1 MKRYIKINYYCIMFF
16 FLYDE
21 LKDDKQHCY
30 YINSNVKDLQDHEIK
45 FLFKILKIKDVNAS
59 KCDMKEGTYKE
70 VGFYMHYQSP
80 WCSNVLSIFKKN
92 GIKSIDR
99 IERTTLIRNKIF
111 DESRI
116 DPMLH
121 KIYKTHLNTFD
132 IKVDAVKNSIIDVDH
147 LENFS
152 KEHNL
157 AFDDDDIAYYKN
169 LFKNNMCRW
178 PSTMEIFDLAQ
189 CNSEHSRH
197 WFFNGIMNNGYVRE
211 TRTLM
216 DYIKEPLKVHKN
228 NSLIA
233 FCDNASAIDSR
244 GYVRDL
250 IPKYP
255 GNSSPYEIKHIKY
268 CPTLNAETHNFPTG
282 ISPFPGAATG
292 VGGRIRDTHAI
303 GRGGIIS
310 AGLAGYCVGNLF
322 MNDDHEWELT
332 DRTYQKINGCKMLLE
347 ASDGASDYGNKFG
360 EPLIGGFCRSFGMD
374 VRCTYVE
381 NYQSNMCV
389 DYYEYIKPIMYSAGI
404 GKIPYEALH
413 KKDGEKGMFIYKI
426 GGPAFRI
433 GLGGGSASSRPQ
445 DESINDMNA
454 VQRGDPEMEN
464 RMNRFVRA
472 CTEMLHRNPI
482 VKIHDQGAGGM
493 ANVTKEIIEP
503 HGASINIDNVIL
515 GDKTMT
521 PFEIWN
527 AEYQEQSTI
536 LIEEKDVDLVMKIA
550 NRENVP
556 IAYIGKLNNNDRIIV
571 EDNKGRQHVNLKL
584 SDILNNYRRKT
595 YDIKKR
601 ETIFPEL
608 LLPSKKEQI
617 VSFPQDLR
625 KIFSLVSVGS
635 KSFLTQKVDR
645 TVGGLVVQQQCL
657 GPLDLPLSNYSV
669 VKHSFFSE
677 LATISGIGEQ
687 PIKGIIDPVAMV
699 GLSIGEMLTNM
710 IWGVIDDIDYIKCS
724 GNWMWPNVDSYEHYL
739 LYDSVKEVS
748 KILIE
753 LGIAID
759 GGKDSLS
766 MVTKT
771 KDRMI
776 KSPRSFVIT
785 GYAEMPDHHDR
796 VTVDLKHSGN
806 KLLYLNLSNERFRIG
821 GSAYA
826 QTRNILGNHFQIPRF
841 EDRHGFVLVFKE
853 VQRLIKEGFIIS
865 GHDVS
870 DGGLITTVCE
880 MCFAGNL
887 GCNLDITSYVSLYE
901 FMFSEELGLVIEIQP
916 EYEKYIFE
924 CFTNL
929 IPIYSLGTI
938 TNRNNINIVY
948 NKDIVLNELVTEL
961 RDAWE
966 STSIQL
972 MEKQFGSLYA
982 TEYREKI
989 RSFDHR
995 NDVFVYN
1002 MKNYVKPFKR
1012 PNVAILRDEGTT
1024 GDREMAAAFFTAGF
1038 RPWDVTKEEYNEMY
1052 KKIGFE
1058 VTAICGGF
1066 TYSDVLG
1073 GGVGL
1078 KTGLELKGLQLG
1090 ICNGCQMELEMEVN
1104 TSGRLESDMVWVS
1117 GETGEFYNIK
1127 GQHKCITVNKKG
1139 RVTEKNATIWTPK
1152 KIVGKEISGKGL
1164 FLMPHIERMITHEIN
1179 ESGWIQIFLNLH
1191 NHL

>member
-1 MKRYIKINYYCIMFF
+1 MFF
-16 FLYDE
+16 FLHDN
-21 LKDDKQHCY
+21 LKDGKQHCY
-30 YINSNVKDLQDHEIK
+30 YISTSVKDLKDNDLK
-45 FLFKILKIKDVNAS
+45 FLFKILKAKDKDS
-59 KCDMKEGTYKE
+59 DKRDMKEGTYRE
-70 VGFYMHYQSP
+70 VGFHMHYESP
-80 WCSNVLSIFKKN
+80 WCSNVLSIFRKN
-92 GIKSIDR
+92 GIHSIDR
-99 IERTTLIRNKIF
+99 IERTTLIRNDIF
-111 DESRI
+111 EEERI
-116 DPMLH
+116 DPKLH
-121 KIYKTHLNTFD
+121 KIYKKQLNTFD
-132 IKVDAVKNSIIDVDH
+132 INVNAIQNSVIDIDK
-147 LENFS
+147 LDEFS
-152 KEHNL
+152 REHNL
-157 AFDDDDIAYYKN
+157 AFDEDDIAYYKN
-169 LFKNNMCRW
+169 LFRYTMERW
-178 PSTMEIFDLAQ
+178 PTTMEIFDLAQ

-211 TRTLM
+211 NRTLM
-216 DYIKEPLKVHKN
+216 DYIKEPLKVNKN

-255 GNSSPYEIKHIKY
+255 ANSSPYEIKVIKY

-303 GRGGIIS
+303 GTGGIIS

-322 MNDDHEWELT
+322 MNEDHEWELT
-332 DRTYQKINGCKMLLE
+332 DRKYQKINGAKMLLE

-374 VRCTYVE
+374 VRCTHIDDYNRE
-381 NYQSNMCV
+381 MCV
-389 DYYEYIKPIMYSAGI
+389 EHFEYIKPIMYSAGI
-404 GKIPYEALH
+404 GKIPFESLH
-413 KKDGEKGMFIYKI
+413 KRDGEKGMLIYKI

-445 DESINDMNA
+445 DESIDDLNS

-503 HGASINIDNVIL
+503 LGATIKIDNVIL

-521 PFEIWN
+521 PFEVWN

-536 LIEEKDVDLVMKIA
+536 LIEEKNVDLVMKIA
-550 NRENVP
+550 QRENVP
-556 IAYIGKLNNNDRIIV
+556 IAYIGKLNNNDNIIV

-584 SDILNNYRRKT
+584 SDVLNNHRRKT
-595 YDIKKR
+595 YNIKRR
-601 ETIFPEL
+601 ESIFPEL
-608 LLPSKKEQI
+608 HLPSIEEQP
-617 VSFPQDLR
+617 VSFLADIK

-635 KSFLTQKVDR
+635 KSFLTHKVDR

-669 VKHSFFSE
+669 VKHSFFND

-687 PIKGIIDPVAMV
+687 PVKGIIDPIAMV

-710 IWGVIDDIDYIKCS
+710 IWGVIDDIEFIKCS
-724 GNWMWPNVDSYEHYL
+724 GNWMWPNVDPYEQYL
-739 LYDSVKEVS
+739 LYDCVKEVS

-753 LGIAID
+753 IGIAID

-766 MVTKT
+766 MITKSNDKT
-771 KDRMI
+771 I

-785 GYAEMPDHHDR
+785 GYAEMPDYHER
-796 VTVDLKHSGN
+796 VTVDLKTPKN
-806 KLLYLNLSNERFRIG
+806 KLLYINLSKNCFRIG

-826 QTRNILGNHFQIPRF
+826 QTRNLLGNRLQIPRF
-841 EDRHGFVLVFKE
+841 DNRVNFVLVFRE
-853 VQRLIKEGFIIS
+853 IQRLIREGFILS

-870 DGGLITTVCE
+870 DGGLITTISE

-887 GCNLDITSYVSLYE
+887 GCKLNIRSHVSLYE

-916 EYEKYIFE
+916 EYQKYVKDCLE
-924 CFTNL
+924 HL
-929 IPIYSLGTI
+929 VPIYTLGTI
-938 TNRNNINIVY
+938 VNTNVIEIKY
-948 NKDIVLNELVTEL
+948 NGELVLEENMTDL

-972 MEKQFGSLYA
+972 MERQFGSLYA
-982 TEYREKI
+982 NEYREKI
-989 RSFDHR
+989 RSFEHR
-995 NDVFVYN
+995 SDQFYYS

-1024 GDREMAAAFFTAGF
+1024 GDREMAAAFYTAGF
-1038 RPWDVTKEEYNEMY
+1038 RPWDVTKEEYNDMY
-1052 KKIGFE
+1052 KKVGFE

-1104 TSGRLESDMVWVS
+1104 TSGRLESDMVWVD
-1117 GETGEFYNIK
+1117 GESGEFYNIK
-1127 GQHKCITVNKKG
+1127 GPHKCITVNKKG
-1139 RVTEKNATIWTPK
+1139 RVTEKDATIWTPK
-1152 KIVGKEISGKGL
+1152 KVVGKEISGKGL

-1191 NHL
+1191 NLI